1 MRTEN
6 LRLDTAFWAS
16 LILANVQE
24 GYAAY
29 TSAVFAV
36 IIGVAIVLSVFTTK
50 EN

>member
-29 TSAVFAV
+29 ISVVFAV
-36 IIGVAIVLSVFTTK
+36 IIGIAIVLREFIRK
-50 EN
+50 